1 MIRTR
6 VAAGAIAGAA
16 LVSGCSLR
24 PVDLEVTRPL
34 ALRTTIT
41 AADGSMLAR
50 LYKENRATVSLND
63 VPAHVIDA
71 VLAAEDARFF
81 EHPGYDLRAI
91 TRAAVINWREGKIV
105 QGGSTI
111 TQQYVKNVY
120 FRKPAR
126 TFGRKARE
134 LRLAIELEE
143 RYSKKEILE
152 RYLNT
157 VYFGDGAYGIKAAAE
172 TYFDKDVDELT
183 TADAALLA
191 GLIKAPS
198 GYNPRDHAD
207 RALARRNAVLR
218 RMSALGMLSSARA
231 GRLAGGPLGVL
242 ADPPRI
248 ASRQPYF
255 VEAVKRELL
264 SDKRFGTNEDERARA
279 LYKGGLRV
287 ETTLVPRLQGYAER
301 AVAGILNQPGDPA
314 AALVAIRPQT
324 GEIVAMV
331 GGRDWNASQVNLAL
345 GRAGGGSGR
354 QPGSSFKP
362 IVAATAMESGIT
374 LDTRYDSGPV
384 TFLFDATSKTWTP
397 STGASRGLMTLS
409 DAMVDSVNSVY
420 ARLGMQLGPG
430 QIATQAHL
438 MGVQSKLPAVP
449 SLALGSGEVS
459 VLDMAT
465 AYATIA
471 NGGTSVNPTTI
482 RRVTTPDGAVLR
494 PQKEV
499 IPGVLSPGN
508 SYLLTKVLEQVITR
522 GTGTAANIG
531 RPAAGKTGTSN
542 DSADAWF
549 IGYTP
554 QLVAAVWVGYPQG
567 RIPMFNVHGITVQ
580 GGTFPAVIWR
590 AFMLG
595 ALRGVPVKPFLLP
608 RSALVLVEID
618 PVTGL
623 LAAPWCP
630 GKTVKMVRDL
640 VPREYCPTPVP
651 TPLPLPTEAPS
662 PSPSPTKGK
671 DDGKEPSPS
680 PAPSRSP
687 EPSPTPKPKPSQP

>member
-1 MIRTR
+1 MIGARA
-6 VAAGAIAGAA
+6 AAGVLAGAV
-16 LVSGCSLR
+16 LVAGCSLR
-24 PVDLEVTRPL
+24 PVNLEATRPL

-50 LYKENRATVSLND
+50 LYKQNRATVTLRD
-63 VPAHVIDA
+63 VPAPMIDA

-91 TRAAVINWREGKIV
+91 TRAAVINWREGKVV

-120 FRKPAR
+120 FRNPAR

-134 LRLAIELEE
+134 LRLAIELEA
-143 RYSKKEILE
+143 RFSKNEILE

-157 VYFGDGAYGIKAAAE
+157 VYFGDGAYGVKAAAE
-172 TYFDKDVDELT
+172 TYFDRDVTELT
-183 TADAALLA
+183 PSDAALLA

-218 RMSALGMLSSARA
+218 RMSALGMMSPAQA
-231 GRLAGGPLGVL
+231 NRLAASPLGVL
-242 ADPPRI
+242 ADPPKI

-264 SDKRFGTNEDERARA
+264 SDRRFGASEDERARA
-279 LYKGGLRV
+279 LYEGGLRV
-287 ETTLVPRLQGYAER
+287 ETTLDPRLQGFAER
-301 AVAGILNQPGDPA
+301 AIDGVLNQPGDPA
-314 AALVAIRPQT
+314 AALVAIRPQS

-345 GRAGGGSGR
+345 GKAGGGSGR

-374 LDTRYDSGPV
+374 LDARYESGPV
-384 TFLFDATSKTWTP
+384 TFVFDASSKTWTP

-438 MGVQSKLPAVP
+438 MGVESKLPAVP

-459 VLDMAT
+459 VLDMAA

-482 RRVTTPDGAVLR
+482 RRVRTSDGAILR
-494 PQKEV
+494 PQQEV
-499 IPGVLSPGN
+499 VPGVVSPGN

-542 DSADAWF
+542 DYADAWF

-567 RIPMFNVHGITVQ
+567 RIPMFNVRGIQVQ
-580 GGTFPAVIWR
+580 GGTFPALIWR
-590 AFMLG
+590 AFMLE
-595 ALRGVPVKPFLLP
+595 ALNGVPPKRFLLP
-608 RSALVLVEID
+608 PSALARVEID

-630 GKTVKMVRDL
+630 GEIVKMVRDL
-640 VPREYCPTPVP
+640 VPREYCPTPAP
-651 TPLPLPTEAPS
+651 SPLPLPTET
-662 PSPSPTKGK
+662 PSPSPTATKGK
-671 DDGKEPSPS
+671 NEDKEPS
-680 PAPSRSP
+680 PAPSPSR
-687 EPSPTPKPKPSQP
+687 EPSPTPKPKPSPSQP